1 MAPTNNGKDRTMD
14 CEYCR
19 MDTTAKLQ
27 IVLNGQDQEL
37 CESCLEDVHVNLD
50 YMESDIPTE
59 LADID

>member
-1 MAPTNNGKDRTMD
+1 MC

-19 MDTTAKLQ
+19 MDTTCKMQL
-27 IVLNGQDQEL
+27 VLNGQDQEL
-37 CESCLEDVHVNLD
+37 CESCLEDVHMVLD